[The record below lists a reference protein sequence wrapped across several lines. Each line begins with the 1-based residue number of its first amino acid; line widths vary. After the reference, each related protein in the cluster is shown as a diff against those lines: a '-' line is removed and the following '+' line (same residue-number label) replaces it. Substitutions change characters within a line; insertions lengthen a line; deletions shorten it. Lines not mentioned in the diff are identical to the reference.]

1 MENWMKLAIKEAKMA
16 KRKGEVPV
24 GAVLVVDGK
33 VIAKAHNSPISKN
46 DPTDHAEILVLRK
59 GGKKIGNYR
68 LNEAEL
74 YVTKE
79 PCLMCLGAIINAR
92 VKKLIYGAKDKKGGA
107 FSKFSVDI
115 SQSNHKLI
123 VIGEVMEEETAS
135 ILRDFFREKR

>member
-1 MENWMKLAIKEAKMA
+1 MKLAIKEAKMA
-16 KRKGEVPV
+16 KKKGEVPV
-24 GAVLVVDGK
+24 GAVLVIGGK
-33 VIAKAHNSPISKN
+33 AIAKAHNSPISKN
-46 DPTDHAEILVLRK
+46 DPTAHAEILVLREA
-59 GGKKIGNYR
+59 GNKIGNYR

-92 VKKLIYGAKDKKGGA
+92 IKKLIYGAKDWKGGA

-123 VIGEVMEEETAS
+123 VIGGIMEGETAS

>member
-1 MENWMKLAIKEAKMA
+1 MKLALEEAKRA
-16 KRKGEVPV
+16 ERKGEVPV

-33 VIAKAHNSPISKN
+33 VIAKACNSPISEN
-46 DPTDHAEILVLRK
+46 DPTAHAEILALREA
-59 GGKKIGNYR
+59 GKKIGNYR
-68 LNEAEL
+68 LKKAVL

-92 VKKLIYGAKDKKGGA
+92 VKKLIYGTKDRKGGA

-123 VIGEVMEEETAS
+123 VIGGVMEEETAS